1 MEILLEGVMSKVK
14 FESRVGLQ
22 AKCQHRGTERVE
34 AGSHHK
40 TRGVW
45 GAVHGQVWMKP
56 GGRWRG
62 EAVQLRILPPLSLRP
77 PDPIRGSWGSGGSG
91 KGRRGQ
97 GQGLGTHGAGRGL
110 PERLRGSEALRA
122 GHRDTRG
129 GGGRQAGRMRLAR

>member
-40 TRGVW
+40 TWGVW
-45 GAVHGQVWMKP
+45 GAVHGQAWMKP

-62 EAVQLRILPPLSLRP
+62 EAGGAWPVLVWENTCDRGWEQGPRTWGLQGPSGAVEKLWARHRRLGSFLLFLSDLRQVPSPLWASVPL
-77 PDPIRGSWGSGGSG
+77 
-91 KGRRGQ
+91 
-97 GQGLGTHGAGRGL
+97 L
-110 PERLRGSEALRA
+110 
-122 GHRDTRG
+122 
-129 GGGRQAGRMRLAR
+129 